1 VQGVHHGPK
10 LAHGPGAQERKHKLR
25 KVLAAVHALHL
36 SPSSVREHMISVWYA
51 VAIVAVFGT
60 ARFALSNAES
70 QYLKVDD
77 TVPV

>member
-1 VQGVHHGPK
+1 
-10 LAHGPGAQERKHKLR
+10 
-25 KVLAAVHALHL
+25 
-36 SPSSVREHMISVWYA
+36 MISVWYA